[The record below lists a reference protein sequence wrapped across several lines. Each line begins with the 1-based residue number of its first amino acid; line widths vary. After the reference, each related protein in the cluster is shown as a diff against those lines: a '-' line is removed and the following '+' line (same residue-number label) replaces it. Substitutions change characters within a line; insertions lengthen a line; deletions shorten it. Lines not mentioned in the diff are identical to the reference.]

1 MAKKPIDTSDL
12 LEPDEPI
19 DTSDL
24 PEPSDLP
31 PAKEP
36 IKIDK
41 DGDSLQFEKLENIVK
56 RLERIDLSP
65 SDLPESNENKSKVGL
80 IAFILLFAV
89 GVVGY
94 FLFKKPENVEN
105 KV

>member
-1 MAKKPIDTSDL
+1 MAKKPIEPSDL
-12 LEPDEPI
+12 PEPDEPI

-31 PAKEP
+31 PTKEP
-36 IKIDK
+36 IKINK
-41 DGDSLQFEKLENIVK
+41 DGALQFEKLENIVK

-80 IAFILLFAV
+80 IAFILIFAV
-89 GVVGY
+89 GIVGY
-94 FLFKKPENVEN
+94 FLFKKPENMEN
-105 KV
+105 KA